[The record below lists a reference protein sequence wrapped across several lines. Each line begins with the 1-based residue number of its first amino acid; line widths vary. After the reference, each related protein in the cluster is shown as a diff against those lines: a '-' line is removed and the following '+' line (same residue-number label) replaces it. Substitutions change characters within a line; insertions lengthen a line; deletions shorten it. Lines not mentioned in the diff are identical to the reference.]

1 MNFERIWS
9 GPAPRTPAL
18 DPRFPLR
25 IALAA
30 ALVALLLVGT
40 AVVVGELV
48 DIVAAVPLDV
58 AVIFGAWAVG
68 VGAVVVAPFAVVR
81 VVGTLFVALGR

>member
-9 GPAPRTPAL
+9 GPAPPTPAL

-25 IALAA
+25 IALVAVLA
-30 ALVALLLVGT
+30 ALLLVGT
-40 AVVVGELV
+40 VVVVGELV
-48 DIVAAVPLDV
+48 AIVAAVPLDV
-58 AVIFGAWAVG
+58 AVVFGAWAIG

-81 VVGTLFVALGR
+81 VVAALFRTLGR